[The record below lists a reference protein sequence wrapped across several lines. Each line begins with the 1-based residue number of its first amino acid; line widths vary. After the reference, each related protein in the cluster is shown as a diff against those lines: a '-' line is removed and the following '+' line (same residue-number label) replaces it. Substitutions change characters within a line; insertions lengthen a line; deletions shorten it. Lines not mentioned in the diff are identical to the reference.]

1 MDLVQLEYDKAVRVL
16 QLAKFAQQV
25 ANADGIVDDF
35 QYDDDANDF
44 DVCDD
49 Y

>member
-1 MDLVQLEYDKAVRVL
+1 MDLVQLGYDKAVRVL

-25 ANADGIVDDF
+25 ADGIVDDF

>member
-1 MDLVQLEYDKAVRVL
+1 
-16 QLAKFAQQV
+16 V
-25 ANADGIVDDF
+25 ASADGIVDDF